1 MITMK
6 PIELDAS
13 RQNLK
18 PRPKGLSDDQ
28 YLIIALREG
37 YALLAAEAKAETKA
51 TPAVKSDSVI
61 PTPSPVQDALAK
73 KSNNPYVKAKIQ
85 LLDKMLPLQ
94 RKTIERMDSGEIPKD
109 ARYDMF
115 ITQIA
120 ALGDKLSSL
129 N

>member
-1 MITMK
+1 MK

-37 YALLAAEAKAETKA
+37 YALLAAEAKVEAKA
-51 TPAVKSDSVI
+51 GPSVKSDSVI